1 MGKLM
6 MLAIVGVVFS
16 ILLGSRPVLAC
27 IATIK
32 AAEAY
37 LEKAQVKAANASYK
51 DKTAMRWLQET
62 AKSLAVAKKDCDQ
75 TEGFFWRRVIET
87 RVLGLRAKMATAAF
101 RIDFENSSDSTP
113 PLQDAG
119 PAGNPP
125 HLRGEP

>member
-6 MLAIVGVVFS
+6 ILAIVGVVFS

-75 TEGFFWRRVIET
+75 TEGFFWRRVIAT
-87 RVLGLRAKMATAAF
+87 RVLGLRAKMATAVF

-113 PLQDAG
+113 PLQDSG
-119 PAGNPP
+119 PAGNSP
-125 HLRGEP
+125 HLSGEP